1 VGQSHAIETR
11 IDEMEELTVEELI
24 KYAVRVQQESF
35 LFYRRAAKILE
46 GNEVKIITDRLADSK
61 ALQLKRLKEALIR
74 YTLDAN
80 NEDYM
85 IDVDTTFFDAILEN
99 GDVPAQANPRDVLL
113 LSFDREDKTVKA
125 YEMILKLPLI
135 EKQILRVFTTLKKM
149 EQDYIGHIQTK
160 IESIP
165 QR

>member
-1 VGQSHAIETR
+1 
-11 IDEMEELTVEELI
+11 MEELTVEELV

-46 GNEVKIITDRLADSK
+46 GNDVKTITDELADGK

-74 YTLDAN
+74 YTLNVD

-85 IDVDTTFFDAILEN
+85 VDVDTTFFDAILEN
-99 GDVPAQANPRDVLL
+99 GDVPAQATPRDVLL
-113 LSFDREDKTVKA
+113 LSFDRENKTVKA
-125 YEMILKLPLI
+125 YEMILELPLV
-135 EKQILRVFTTLKKM
+135 EKQILRVFNTLKKM
-149 EQDYIGHIQTK
+149 EQEYMNHIQMK